1 MPFISENELERA
13 LVKAVKNPAV
23 AADFYRQLLEADLL
37 VMGTAEGQEGATE
50 KFTLAPGGR
59 VNLVTGAR
67 DGRRHLPAGVLVA
80 AAHAG
85 ICEKGMQI
93 PAGQWPRPVRFDPR
107 RAGDPQSGVRNMARN

>member
-37 VMGTAEGQEGATE
+37 VMGTVEGQEGATE

-59 VNLVTGAR
+59 VNLVTGVR
-67 DGRRHLPAGVLVA
+67 EGGGTFLPV
-80 AAHAG
+80 
-85 ICEKGMQI
+85 
-93 PAGQWPRPVRFDPR
+93 F
-107 RAGDPQSGVRNMARN
+107 